1 MLLLMFAGGAVVNT
15 APVVE
20 AGPTDLGTV
29 GVALTLQGSVTDDG
43 LPLPPTLTSL
53 WTVDSGPGTV
63 TFVDDTNP
71 TTDAT
76 FDTAGSYV
84 LRLTGDDTAL
94 TAFDTVTIIISDPPS
109 SGTNWLK
116 WVQFLWH

>member
-1 MLLLMFAGGAVVNT
+1 MLLLMFAGGTTANS

-20 AGPTDLGTV
+20 AGATL
-29 GVALTLQGSVTDDG
+29 VAITNVAVTLEGIVTDDG
-43 LPLPPTLTSL
+43 LPSATLTSL
-53 WTVDSGPGTV
+53 WTVDSGPGIV
-63 TFVDDTNP
+63 TFVDATDP

-94 TAFDTVTIIISDPPS
+94 TAFDTVTVLVSDPPAG
-109 SGTNWLK
+109 GTDWLK
-116 WVQFLWH
+116 LWQYLWH